1 MIDGEIFRFL
11 SAGLL
16 VLIAG
21 LPAALVTQT
30 ATARLI
36 FSMARDGKLPR
47 ALALIARRHQ
57 TPQRAVLLMTGITLV
72 LSLAMIDCL
81 ELIFSLV
88 SFGALSGFLMV
99 HLAVL
104 VHHGV
109 RERSG
114 RWVAHLV
121 SPAIGFAIIAYV
133 LINLDPL
140 AQIVGSVWLAVVGS
154 LLVVSKSRRPERGH
168 E

>member
-1 MIDGEIFRFL
+1 
-11 SAGLL
+11 
-16 VLIAG
+16 
-21 LPAALVTQT
+21 
-30 ATARLI
+30 
-36 FSMARDGKLPR
+36 
-47 ALALIARRHQ
+47 
-57 TPQRAVLLMTGITLV
+57 MTGITLV

-140 AQIVGSVWLAVVGS
+140 AQIVGSVWLLAVVGS